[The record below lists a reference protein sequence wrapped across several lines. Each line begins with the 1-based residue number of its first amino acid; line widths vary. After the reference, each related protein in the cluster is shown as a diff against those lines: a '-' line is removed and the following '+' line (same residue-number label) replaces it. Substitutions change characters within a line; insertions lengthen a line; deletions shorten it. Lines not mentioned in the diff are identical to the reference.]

1 MKFIPL
7 GSRIHFAAPRNHCH
21 QSAADPKPRFLQ
33 AKSGIYKPP
42 VYKKILNI
50 EKRDALH
57 KRALRFCAIFAAENN
72 SQNIYIMKKI
82 GIMAICAAV
91 VLSSCQSQDQFSAG
105 VGGGMLGGIF
115 GSAIGGL
122 MGGPRGADAGTAIGV
137 LAGVAAGVAATTP
150 QVRGQGDYDY
160 TSDTYNRHRK
170 TVYSSSQQE
179 AEQMGR
185 EYANL
190 EIKNLRFIDPNH
202 NQSIDANETSKIV
215 FEVKN
220 NGAGTIYNI
229 APVLTVSGSKH
240 IVISPT
246 AVISYI
252 AAGQSV
258 RYSAE
263 IYANRRLKDGMAD
276 FTISFVKGNYQYTMS
291 TFQLA
296 TKARRK

>member
-1 MKFIPL
+1 MRKT
-7 GSRIHFAAPRNHCH
+7 
-21 QSAADPKPRFLQ
+21 
-33 AKSGIYKPP
+33 GILA
-42 VYKKILNI
+42 V
-50 EKRDALH
+50 
-57 KRALRFCAIFAAENN
+57 
-72 SQNIYIMKKI
+72 
-82 GIMAICAAV
+82 CAAI
-91 VLSSCQSQDQFSAG
+91 LMSSCQSQDQFSAG
-105 VGGGMLGGIF
+105 VGGGMLGGFF

-122 MGGPRGADAGTAIGV
+122 LGGPRGADAGTAIGV
-137 LAGVAAGVAATTP
+137 IAGVAAGVASTTP

-160 TSDTYNRHRK
+160 TSDTYKRHRK
-170 TVYSSSQQE
+170 VIYSSSQQE
-179 AEQMGR
+179 AEEMGR

-190 EIKNLRFIDPNH
+190 EIQNLRFIDPNNNH
-202 NQSIDANETSKIV
+202 AIDANETSKIV

-220 NGAGTIYNI
+220 NGTGTIYNI
-229 APVLTVSGSKH
+229 APVLTVSGSKR

-296 TKARRK
+296 TRAKPRR